1 MMEGQGQAPMTPE
14 QEAQLMF
21 LLQQLQS
28 QPNLQAAMV
37 SGNPQAG
44 PMNQPGTPMSQ
55 PGGMMSMGNR
65 PSSEVPP
72 YSPGGGPRA

>member
-1 MMEGQGQAPMTPE
+1 MTPE

-28 QPNLQAAMV
+28 QPNLQQAMV

-44 PMNQPGTPMSQ
+44 PMQTPQ
-55 PGGMMSMGNR
+55 AGGMMSMGTR
-65 PSSEVPP
+65 PQGDVPP
-72 YSPGGGPRA
+72 YSPFGGGEQRRA